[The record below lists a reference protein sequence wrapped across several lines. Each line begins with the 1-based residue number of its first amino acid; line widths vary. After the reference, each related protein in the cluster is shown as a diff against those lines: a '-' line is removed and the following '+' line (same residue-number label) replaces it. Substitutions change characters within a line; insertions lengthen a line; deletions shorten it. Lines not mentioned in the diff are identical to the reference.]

1 MSGRK
6 LGSNFKVFNL
16 NDFHRLLSFQ
26 TQYQLDKSGKQCHV
40 SKEI

>member
-16 NDFHRLLSFQ
+16 MTSQ
-26 TQYQLDKSGKQCHV
+26 TQTTYQLDKSGKQCHV
-40 SKEI
+40 SQEI